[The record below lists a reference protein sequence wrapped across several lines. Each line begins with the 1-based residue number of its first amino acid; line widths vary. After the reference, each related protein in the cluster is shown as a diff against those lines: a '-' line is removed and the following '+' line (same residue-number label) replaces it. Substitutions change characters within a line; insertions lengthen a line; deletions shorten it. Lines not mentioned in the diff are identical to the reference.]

1 MATKE
6 LDSNVWLHLIP
17 LQYPLHYWFYRIFY
31 LSLYR
36 KWGTTN
42 QNCRFIFFTISARL
56 QISLVYIVRKRGWA
70 RFWLL
75 ILWQIYV
82 VDNARIVS
90 IVVMKFISVVKFANS
105 IYGLIYIIINFSFD
119 PFSTTS
125 RVTVIINIGFAW
137 E

>member
-6 LDSNVWLHLIP
+6 LDSNVWLHLPP
-17 LQYPLHYWFYRIFY
+17 LQYLLHYWFYRIFY

-42 QNCRFIFFTISARL
+42 QSCQFIFFIISARL

-75 ILWQIYV
+75 IVWQIYV
-82 VDNARIVS
+82 VDNARIIS
-90 IVVMKFISVVKFANS
+90 IVVIKFISVVKFANS